1 MTSSSGIT
9 DQQRAK
15 IRRHL
20 ERILASPQFRN
31 SKRYPN
37 LLQHVV
43 ERTLDGDADSLKE
56 RAIGVDVFGREPDYD
71 TNIDHVVRTTAG
83 EVRKRLAQYYQ
94 EGNGHAGE
102 IRIDLPAGSYVP
114 LFRWPEADS
123 PSGPPPA
130 PEVLRFRPSRRWW
143 LYLAALGC
151 ILCLGIAVIW
161 RSGAATRESA
171 MSRFWGPVW
180 ASANPVVLCVGS
192 QNVALAQLSAPDA
205 NLLPAY
211 LPPLTDLLSID
222 DAVTLAR
229 LSGFVQANGKQFHIL
244 TESQATLSD
253 LRGGP
258 AVLIGGFNNYWTFR
272 FAGELRFSFTWS
284 AAGHWRY
291 GIVDRKDPSRQDWIM
306 DYEAQSPGLRR
317 DYAIITRFI
326 DPTTEQVTVVAGGRT
341 RWGTLAA
348 GEFLTNPSYMA
359 KVEPVAP
366 RGWEH
371 RNLQLVIATD
381 IIRGM
386 SGPPSIV
393 ASQFW

>member
-1 MTSSSGIT
+1 MTSSPGIT
-9 DQQRAK
+9 DQQRAS

-20 ERILASPQFRN
+20 EWILASPQFRN

-43 ERTLDGDADSLKE
+43 ERALDGDADLLKE

-71 TNIDHVVRTTAG
+71 TNIDHIVRTTAG

-94 EGNGHAGE
+94 DGNGHAGE
-102 IRIDLPAGSYVP
+102 MRIDLPAGSYVP
-114 LFRWPEADS
+114 LFRWPEMESPADS
-123 PSGPPPA
+123 QPA
-130 PEVLRFRPSRRWW
+130 LAAARVRRSRPWW
-143 LYLAALGC
+143 LYAAAAVF
-151 ILCLGIAVIW
+151 ILCLAAVVVW
-161 RSGAATRESA
+161 RADATTREST
-171 MSRFWGPVW
+171 MNRFWAPVW

-192 QNVALAQLSAPDA
+192 QSVALSVYGLPDPK
-205 NLLPAY
+205 LPTY

-229 LSGFVQANGKQFHIL
+229 LTGFVQANSKPYRIL

-253 LRGGP
+253 LRGAP
-258 AVLIGGFNNYWTFR
+258 SVLIGGFNNYWTYR
-272 FAGELRFSFTWS
+272 FAGELRFSFTGDQS
-284 AAGHWRY
+284 TPHWRY
-291 GIVDRKDPSRQDWIM
+291 GIMDKRNPSRQDWM
-306 DYEAQSPGLRR
+306 MEYEPQSPGLAR

-341 RWGTLAA
+341 KWGTLAA

-359 KVEPVAP
+359 RLDPVAP

-381 IIRGM
+381 VIRGM

-393 ASQFW
+393 ASHFW